1 MKNPLL
7 VRYLRHLEPIEPKV
21 YTVRVE
27 SLITQ
32 FTNELNGLYL
42 NLDPGDCANRAVE
55 SLILNLLSLSEL
67 KSQIQNESSLGTPN
81 NK

>member
-27 SLITQ
+27 NLITQ

-42 NLDPGDCANRAVE
+42 NLDPGDVQRAVE

-67 KSQIQNESSLGTPN
+67 KSQIQNELSLGTLN